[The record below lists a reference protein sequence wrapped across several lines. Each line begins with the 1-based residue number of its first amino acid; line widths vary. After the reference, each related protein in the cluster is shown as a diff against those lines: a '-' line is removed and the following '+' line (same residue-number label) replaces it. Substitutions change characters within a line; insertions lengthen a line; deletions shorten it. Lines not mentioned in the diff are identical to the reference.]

1 MRPPQLRCELF
12 PSIYLPYIHRV
23 NCYSYWTST
32 SFAALSSHVA
42 SYMVSVRQTRGLP
55 WASFRFH
62 IAVNTLAFSYM
73 LTATWSHSGLS
84 PFRVRPCWANKMTV
98 VSFGINGRF
107 IFQLLYRVTFLSCP

>member
-1 MRPPQLRCELF
+1 ELF

-32 SFAALSSHVA
+32 SFAALSSDVA

-84 PFRVRPCWANKMTV
+84 PFRVRPCWANKKT
-98 VSFGINGRF
+98 S
-107 IFQLLYRVTFLSCP
+107 LYKEGCLNIYQYT